1 MENLLNN
8 SMVMD
13 MGKAFLF
20 IQYIYFPR
28 NDFVYIFEWAN
39 RKQQQ
44 LLLNF
49 YHNKTTTSHSNKY
62 TYLSKSFNK
71 STAWKKATYTSVFI
85 KPFIV
90 QQSK

>member
-1 MENLLNN
+1 MANLLNN

-28 NDFVYIFEWAN
+28 NDFVYIFEWEN

-44 LLLNF
+44 
-49 YHNKTTTSHSNKY
+49 
-62 TYLSKSFNK
+62 
-71 STAWKKATYTSVFI
+71 
-85 KPFIV
+85 
-90 QQSK
+90 